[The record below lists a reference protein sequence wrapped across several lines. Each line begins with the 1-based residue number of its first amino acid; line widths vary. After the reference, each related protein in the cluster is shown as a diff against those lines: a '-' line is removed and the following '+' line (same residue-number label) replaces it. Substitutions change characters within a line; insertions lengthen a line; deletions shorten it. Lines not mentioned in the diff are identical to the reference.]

1 MSRGGGHAILRSVEE
16 ALDADTVILA
26 MPVLEIVRFVDE
38 FGGRFKPGSLVLDTG
53 SAKQAVVQAMRRR
66 IPGSV
71 HAVGGHPM
79 VGTERAGA
87 AGADPAALRG
97 AAFVLTPVRRDRV
110 ALARAR
116 ALVRAMGARPVEMDP
131 LVHDRVM
138 AGTSHLA
145 HVAAFALAA
154 ASAEAT
160 GEDEAAGDPISPGF
174 RAATR
179 LAASDPVMVSSFLRA
194 NAGEVGSAI
203 DRLAVFLDEV
213 RAALVADPGRLEAL
227 LARARLAGGPR

>member
-1 MSRGGGHAILRSVEE
+1 VEK

-26 MPVLEIVRFVDE
+26 MPVLEIVKFIDE

-66 IPGSV
+66 IPESV
-71 HAVGGHPM
+71 HAIGGHPM
-79 VGTERAGA
+79 AGTERAGA

-97 AAFVLTPVRRDRV
+97 ATFVLTPVRRDRV

-116 ALVRAMGARPVEMDP
+116 TLVRATGARPVEMDP

-138 AGTSHLA
+138 ARTSHLA
-145 HVAAFALAA
+145 HVAAFGLVAA
-154 ASAEAT
+154 FAGPT
-160 GEDEAAGDPISPGF
+160 GEDEGADDPISPGF

-194 NAGEVGSAI
+194 NADEVGSAI
-203 DRLAVFLDEV
+203 DRLRDFLHEV
-213 RAALVADPGRLEAL
+213 RAALGADPGRLEAL
-227 LARARLAGGPR
+227 LAQAGLA